1 MSLMDTACSIP
12 ICLRKDD
19 EQNANVVYSDNSAS
33 NIFTGREPMF
43 PPYVSIFSQE
53 EDETKQR
60 HQIHNTFEV
69 SEYSNHDLWSHV
81 KPIIPNYN
89 ECCLWDNPNV
99 TICGGTSRQKMAEAL
114 ASGQGDQLLQISQ
127 LDPQVSNT
135 EVLNQATD
143 NEVIKNLKKIY
154 DLYVE
159 QKMPYIEHVR
169 LLSLL
174 PRSWSYEKTMELFG
188 CSRHAIKIA
197 HRMYDEQQYILTR
210 NSEPSIRQRAD
221 PEKIKHFV
229 NWLVESN
236 TLVSGTYGL
245 IVLRMDNGDK
255 YELPKQVLQ
264 LQKFHALI
272 NYKKYCDETDFQGL
286 GNSKLYDILNSIK
299 SAQQRAAAGLDEFV
313 VEGIEAWR
321 SLSSR

>member
-81 KPIIPNYN
+81 KSIIRNYN

-236 TLVSGTYGL
+236 TLVSG
-245 IVLRMDNGDK
+245 N
-255 YELPKQVLQ
+255 
-264 LQKFHALI
+264 F
-272 NYKKYCDETDFQGL
+272 
-286 GNSKLYDILNSIK
+286 
-299 SAQQRAAAGLDEFV
+299 
-313 VEGIEAWR
+313 
-321 SLSSR
+321 